1 MMKVGEKQE
10 EETGM
15 IDLGEA
21 GTGDSTTT
29 IITIIMITVTTGQK
43 DEKMIKDNTICLH
56 ISF

>member
-1 MMKVGEKQE
+1 MKVGEKQE